1 MKSSRRLKR
10 MEHRNITVPTV
21 ILTSL
26 MDIFIVIVIYL
37 LMNQALGVDIVAP
50 PKMIRLPESV
60 IETAPRQTVVMTV
73 SNEYVVVQGE
83 QLATVAEVLAGDE
96 DYIDAVGQRMLEIRK
111 SYLGISDEALANSV
125 EVTIMADKSVPFKV
139 LKRMMSTS
147 GSAGYNKISLA
158 VNSKEKK

>member
-10 MEHRNITVPTV
+10 MEGRDVTAPKVT
-21 ILTSL
+21 LTSL

-37 LMNQALGVDIVAP
+37 LMNQAVGMDILP
-50 PKMIRLPESV
+50 PSQAIKLPESV
-60 IETAPRQTVVMTV
+60 IEKAPRQTVVLTV
-73 SNEYVVVQGE
+73 SRDVIIVQGE
-83 QLATVAEVLAGDE
+83 QLVTVSEVIASDT
-96 DYIDAVGQRMLEIRK
+96 DYIEQVGQRMVEIREG
-111 SYLGISDEALANSV
+111 YIGTSDEALANSI

-158 VNSKEKK
+158 VNSKEKN

>member
-1 MKSSRRLKR
+1 MDSRDV
-10 MEHRNITVPTV
+10 TAPTV
-21 ILTSL
+21 TLTSL

-50 PKMIRLPESV
+50 PKVIKLPESV
-60 IETAPRQTVVMTV
+60 IDKTPRQTLVMTV
-73 SNEYVVVQGE
+73 SSEEIIVQGE
-83 QLATVAEVLAGDE
+83 QLATVSEVIASDK
-96 DYIDAVGQRMLEIRK
+96 DYIDKVGRRMLEIRE
-111 SYLGISDEALANSV
+111 SYIGLSDEALANSV